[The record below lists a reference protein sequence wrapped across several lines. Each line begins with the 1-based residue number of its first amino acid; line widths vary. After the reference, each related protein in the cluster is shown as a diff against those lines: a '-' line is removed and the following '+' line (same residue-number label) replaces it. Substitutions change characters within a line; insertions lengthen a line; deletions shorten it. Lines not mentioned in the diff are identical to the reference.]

1 MNISQHIN
9 EWSKKILK
17 EAIEEGYDPSK
28 DEFRQSDEL
37 KGADDYEAAQEY
49 EKWMKDREKIMKEL
63 APKSANEGC
72 CDEKEEASDAESVP
86 EDGEGGDKKPE
97 APAEDPDTEKKKIT
111 DGEDQE

>member
-37 KGADDYEAAQEY
+37 KGMDDYEAE
-49 EKWMKDREKIMKEL
+49 
-63 APKSANEGC
+63 
-72 CDEKEEASDAESVP
+72 
-86 EDGEGGDKKPE
+86 
-97 APAEDPDTEKKKIT
+97 
-111 DGEDQE
+111 

>member
-9 EWSKKILK
+9 EWSRKILK

-63 APKSANEGC
+63 APKSTNEGR

-97 APAEDPDTEKKKIT
+97 TPAEDSDTEKKNN
-111 DGEDQE
+111 